1 MSDLSQPFFRL
12 SDFNSLKIKFW
23 AFISMV
29 LLVFVHGYNLKNN
42 YLQPWS
48 QPQDPASFT
57 SFFEYLLANG
67 ILRFRIPMLFIIS
80 GYLFSLN
87 DYKPYKVRILKR
99 INTLLLPYLLWS
111 AIWMIITF
119 LLEFNSFT
127 REVVYNSRLLRI
139 SDMKMLLHDY
149 NLKDIVFKFLFKPIP
164 YQLWFIRV
172 LIIYNIAYPI
182 IRFLILNNKTRWVF
196 FGIALL
202 LWIFSIRLYFIE
214 GEGILFFSIG
224 IWMNKSNFDISAPPK
239 WLNISWFGFAFLFL
253 SIIKTWLAFNGREIL
268 KPEYLYITLI
278 TLHKLIIFSGL
289 CFAWFGSNEL
299 VSKLMARRWFVF
311 ISSFSFIIYAFHA
324 PLIIYATKA
333 LFPLMNHI
341 YGYRLLIFTI
351 LPILIIAFS
360 IGAGITLR
368 KYLPRF
374 YSLLTGGRGF

>member
-48 QPQDPASFT
+48 QPQDPVSFT

-99 INTLLLPYLLWS
+99 INTLLMPYLLWS

-172 LIIYNIAYPI
+172 LIIY
-182 IRFLILNNKTRWVF
+182 
-196 FGIALL
+196 
-202 LWIFSIRLYFIE
+202 SE
-214 GEGILFFSIG
+214 Q
-224 IWMNKSNFDISAPPK
+224 
-239 WLNISWFGFAFLFL
+239 
-253 SIIKTWLAFNGREIL
+253 
-268 KPEYLYITLI
+268 
-278 TLHKLIIFSGL
+278 
-289 CFAWFGSNEL
+289 
-299 VSKLMARRWFVF
+299 
-311 ISSFSFIIYAFHA
+311 
-324 PLIIYATKA
+324 
-333 LFPLMNHI
+333 
-341 YGYRLLIFTI
+341 
-351 LPILIIAFS
+351 
-360 IGAGITLR
+360 
-368 KYLPRF
+368 
-374 YSLLTGGRGF
+374 